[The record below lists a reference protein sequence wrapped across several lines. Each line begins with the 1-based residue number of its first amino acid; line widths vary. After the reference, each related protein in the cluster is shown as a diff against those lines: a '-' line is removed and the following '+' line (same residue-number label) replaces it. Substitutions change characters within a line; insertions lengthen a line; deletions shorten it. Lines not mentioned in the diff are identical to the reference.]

1 MLLSPKT
8 YIMHLTSVADCR
20 QLCFIR
26 LSPPHRDRAVTE
38 RLLKP
43 PKDGGDRP
51 SWSCTLNGVSRF
63 GFHRRQKSCQL
74 QLALIRRES
83 DPPREKRLEVTKY
96 ICRALQRRIEIGNA
110 FSSGPPLRRS
120 SRFQPGS
127 RSQTHDSVV
136 SFIFLSLPRYYPKN
150 SDEDHF
156 GSPTFDQRFTSIFE
170 QSYHWSAGVSV
181 LSLCDHCAHS
191 GRRYGG

>member
-1 MLLSPKT
+1 M
-8 YIMHLTSVADCR
+8 SVVVAKELHHALDFR
-20 QLCFIR
+20 RRLPTVRRRLPTVVFHSFIA
-26 LSPPHRDRAVTE
+26 SASGSRAVTE

-127 RSQTHDSVV
+127 RSQTHDSIV
-136 SFIFLSLPRYYPKN
+136 SFIFLSSPR
-150 SDEDHF
+150 
-156 GSPTFDQRFTSIFE
+156 
-170 QSYHWSAGVSV
+170 
-181 LSLCDHCAHS
+181 
-191 GRRYGG
+191 